1 MWGDFCEVVYWLGQ
15 VLVHKEVFEVFV
27 LCKMEV
33 WRRWEDV
40 KVFVYGQIL
49 VRRMA
54 GVEEVEEED
63 GLDEKLVVDLLVWSV
78 DLPVV
83 IVQAIEL
90 VKRMMN
96 LMSITDVV
104 RLFEVVELGQ
114 GC

>member
-1 MWGDFCEVVYWLGQ
+1 
-15 VLVHKEVFEVFV
+15 
-27 LCKMEV
+27 MEV
-33 WRRWEDV
+33 WHSLKDV
-40 KVFVYGQIL
+40 KVFGYGQIL

-63 GLDEKLVVDLLVWSV
+63 GLDEKLFVVLPVWLV

-83 IVQAIEL
+83 IVQAMEP